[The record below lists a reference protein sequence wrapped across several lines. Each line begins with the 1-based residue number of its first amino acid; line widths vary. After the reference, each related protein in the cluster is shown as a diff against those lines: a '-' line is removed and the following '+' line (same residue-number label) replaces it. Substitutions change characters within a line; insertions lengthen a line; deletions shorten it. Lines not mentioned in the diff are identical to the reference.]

1 MWWILRV
8 ILKSG
13 VFPLNMESTAA
24 TGEATRRRPLQICG
38 ASMLA
43 TAHIVCTKAQD
54 SDNPIGSM
62 AKRITPLINSALPL
76 IYAMQYQWLVSLSF
90 IDDRI
95 LAIEN
100 IVEFIFPPS
109 KRLFNKIDD
118 LVYTAECLPEKFD
131 HVLNS
136 FPVLI
141 QQFPF
146 LDWVLHQL
154 ISWLTF
160 LINAFTYWG
169 SKDNTREKEIMI
181 DMNSSKSELADCYPV
196 DYSKE
201 LSNALQ
207 TEEVTRLLPI
217 ADTSEH
223 WNKIVEEVYCPEESP
238 CTSSFESATSSPL
251 SVLSQDEA
259 KSAGKKG
266 KTDNLK
272 CSYKEILERGV
283 NQNTE
288 NEEMDALQEFGWE
301 KDAKKSKEESI
312 LKDQIME
319 LYEASRPL
327 N

>member
-1 MWWILRV
+1 
-8 ILKSG
+8 
-13 VFPLNMESTAA
+13 
-24 TGEATRRRPLQICG
+24 
-38 ASMLA
+38 
-43 TAHIVCTKAQD
+43 
-54 SDNPIGSM
+54 
-62 AKRITPLINSALPL
+62 
-76 IYAMQYQWLVSLSF
+76 
-90 IDDRI
+90 
-95 LAIEN
+95 
-100 IVEFIFPPS
+100 
-109 KRLFNKIDD
+109 
-118 LVYTAECLPEKFD
+118 
-131 HVLNS
+131 
-136 FPVLI
+136 
-141 QQFPF
+141 
-146 LDWVLHQL
+146 
-154 ISWLTF
+154 
-160 LINAFTYWG
+160 
-169 SKDNTREKEIMI
+169 MI

-301 KDAKKSKEESI
+301 KDAKKKQGR
-312 LKDQIME
+312 K
-319 LYEASRPL
+319 YT
-327 N
+327 